1 MTNEPDYEG
10 PGVDSVPDDAPEAD
24 VLDQRQSSTV
34 VDDRDEDRDEDS
46 GVPIEADPA
55 DVDEQRR
62 EVPDADE
69 DDYR

>member
-1 MTNEPDYEG
+1 MTSEPDYEG
-10 PGVDSVPDDAPEAD
+10 PGLDSVPDDAPEAD

-34 VDDRDEDRDEDS
+34 VDDRGEDS
-46 GVPIEADPA
+46 GVPAEADPA

-62 EVPDADE
+62 EVGDEDE

>member
-1 MTNEPDYEG
+1 MTSEPDYEG
-10 PGVDSVPDDAPEAD
+10 PDFDSVPDDVPEAD
-24 VLDQRQSSTV
+24 VLDQRESSAP
-34 VDDRDEDRDEDS
+34 DDS

-62 EVPDADE
+62 EVGDADE

>member
-1 MTNEPDYEG
+1 MTSETDYEG
-10 PGVDSVPDDAPEAD
+10 PGFDNVPDDAPEAD
-24 VLDQRQSSTV
+24 VLEQRQSSTV
-34 VDDRDEDRDEDS
+34 VDDETEED

>member
-1 MTNEPDYEG
+1 MTSEPDYEG
-10 PGVDSVPDDAPEAD
+10 PDVDSVPDDAPEAD
-24 VLDQRQSSTV
+24 VLEQRQSSV
-34 VDDRDEDRDEDS
+34 RDQGDDS

-62 EVPDADE
+62 EVGDTDE

>member
-34 VDDRDEDRDEDS
+34 VDDRTEDS

-62 EVPDADE
+62 EVGDADE

>member
-1 MTNEPDYEG
+1 MTSEPDYEG
-10 PGVDSVPDDAPEAD
+10 PGVDSVPDEAPEAD
-24 VLDQRQSSTV
+24 VLEQRQSTKV
-34 VDDRDEDRDEDS
+34 VDGPPEDS

-55 DVDEQRR
+55 DVDDQRR

>member
-1 MTNEPDYEG
+1 MTTEPEYEG
-10 PGVDSVPDDAPEAD
+10 PGVDDVPDDAPEAD
-24 VLDQRQSSTV
+24 VLEQRQSSTV
-34 VDDRDEDRDEDS
+34 VDDLAEDG

-62 EVPDADE
+62 EVGEDDE

>member
-1 MTNEPDYEG
+1 MTRPRPTYWSNARARTATWA
-10 PGVDSVPDDAPEAD
+10 S
-24 VLDQRQSSTV
+24 
-34 VDDRDEDRDEDS
+34 DS

-62 EVPDADE
+62 EVGDADE

>member
-1 MTNEPDYEG
+1 MTSEPDYEG
-10 PGVDSVPDDAPEAD
+10 PGFDSVPDDVPEAD
-24 VLDQRQSSTV
+24 VLEQRQSSAV
-34 VDDRDEDRDEDS
+34 EGHAEDS

-62 EVPDADE
+62 EVGDADE

>member
-1 MTNEPDYEG
+1 MTSETDYEG
-10 PGVDSVPDDAPEAD
+10 PGFDNVPDDASEAD
-24 VLDQRQSSTV
+24 VLEQRQSSTV
-34 VDDRDEDRDEDS
+34 VDDRSGES

-62 EVPDADE
+62 EIGDEDE

>member
-1 MTNEPDYEG
+1 MTSEPDYYEG
-10 PGVDSVPDDAPEAD
+10 PGTDTLPDDAPEAD
-24 VLDQRQSSTV
+24 VLEQRQSS
-34 VDDRDEDRDEDS
+34 DRDQGEDGEDG

-62 EVPDADE
+62 EVGDPDE

>member
-1 MTNEPDYEG
+1 MTNEPEYEG

-24 VLDQRQSSTV
+24 VLEQRQSSIV
-34 VDDRDEDRDEDS
+34 VDDHTEEP

-62 EVPDADE
+62 EVGEDDE
-69 DDYR
+69 DAYR

>member
-1 MTNEPDYEG
+1 MTSEPDYEG

-24 VLDQRQSSTV
+24 VLEQRQSSTAA
-34 VDDRDEDRDEDS
+34 DGRADDS

-62 EVPDADE
+62 EVGDADE

>member
-1 MTNEPDYEG
+1 MTSEPDYEG
-10 PGVDSVPDDAPEAD
+10 PGYDSVPDDAPEAD
-24 VLDQRQSSTV
+24 VLDQRQSPAP
-34 VDDRDEDRDEDS
+34 DDS

-62 EVPDADE
+62 EVGDADE

>member
-1 MTNEPDYEG
+1 MTSEPDYEG

-24 VLDQRQSSTV
+24 VLEQRQSSAGEGS
-34 VDDRDEDRDEDS
+34 DDS
-46 GVPIEADPA
+46 GVPNEADPA

-62 EVPDADE
+62 EVGDPDE